1 MNDYKIILRFL
12 SYLKPY
18 WDKET
23 VLFFLMIS
31 GSVAGLA
38 SPYILKLILDNAL
51 PARDFDYL
59 VNILLVL
66 FTINIARIVIT
77 FVSDYL
83 YELVSNYIIRD
94 MRMDLFS
101 HLIRLPKSFF
111 DKNKEGD
118 ILHRIN
124 NEINTIQSI
133 VTGSVFILDEAT
145 SGLDSDSEKMV
156 FDKLVGIYQDKAMI
170 FISHRL
176 STVKNVDEIT
186 CMHDGKIVERGSF
199 EELIAQKRFYWKLFQ
214 NQIE

>member
-1 MNDYKIILRFL
+1 
-12 SYLKPY
+12 
-18 WDKET
+18 
-23 VLFFLMIS
+23 
-31 GSVAGLA
+31 
-38 SPYILKLILDNAL
+38 
-51 PARDFDYL
+51 
-59 VNILLVL
+59 
-66 FTINIARIVIT
+66 
-77 FVSDYL
+77 
-83 YELVSNYIIRD
+83 
-94 MRMDLFS
+94 MDLFS

-170 FISHRL
+170 FISHRI
-176 STVKNVDEIT
+176 STVKNVDEII
-186 CMHDGKIVERGSF
+186 CMHNGKIVEKGGF
-199 EELIAQKRFYWKLFQ
+199 EELVAKKGFYWKLFQ